1 MFGQMYSYFD
11 KMLSEHQRGFFHG
24 HITQH
29 SVFLMVEKL
38 KKSLGNSDVGGICK
52 IAKLAAYGF
61 NQPSLSFIYSYLS
74 ERTENQSKKM
84 LMIHMLILNMVFH
97 KAYIIYPILFN
108 IDICNFFLLY
118 YKCDIVSY
126 ADGNIQ
132 NTSGINLG
140 LRKLDQVQLMI
151 SLDGIKKTT

>member
-1 MFGQMYSYFD
+1 
-11 KMLSEHQRGFFHG
+11 
-24 HITQH
+24 
-29 SVFLMVEKL
+29 
-38 KKSLGNSDVGGICK
+38 
-52 IAKLAAYGF
+52 
-61 NQPSLSFIYSYLS
+61 
-74 ERTENQSKKM
+74 
-84 LMIHMLILNMVFH
+84 MIHMLILNMVFR

-108 IDICNFFLLY
+108 IDICDFFLLY